1 MEKKE
6 QEMTAARSLEIISK
20 SLEANRR
27 EMSRQMGTPMLVWG
41 VLVMVAALV
50 IGHLWI
56 HNGGP
61 VWNLL
66 WAPVIV
72 VGFLLEYYAK
82 KRFGEK
88 GVQSLIS
95 RMVGATWSSFC
106 FFGLGM
112 WGCIALVAYIG
123 TPAPYYLPFTGFL
136 AFFMGFASCITG
148 CIVNKNVLICS
159 GIVVGFGGLIA
170 DFYIDNGYEL
180 LIIAAAALIGLVL
193 PGLYFNRQ
201 SKECAKE
208 EAYV

>member
-20 SLEANRR
+20 TLEANRR

-41 VLVMVAALV
+41 VLVMVTALV

-66 WAPVIV
+66 WAPMTVI
-72 VGFLLEYYAK
+72 GFVLEHYAK
-82 KRFGEK
+82 KRIGQK
-88 GVQSLIS
+88 GVQSFIS
-95 RMVGATWSSFC
+95 RMVGATWLSFC
-106 FFGLGM
+106 FFALGM
-112 WGCIALVAYIG
+112 WGCIALVGNLG
-123 TPAPYYLPFTGFL
+123 TPVHYYLPFTGFL
-136 AFFMGFASCITG
+136 ALLMGFASCITG
-148 CIVNKNVLICS
+148 FIVKKNILICS
-159 GIVVGFGGLIA
+159 GFIVGFGGLIA